1 MQIAQTNRSNVS
13 PVELLWQ
20 HYCEGDRMALADFA
34 YPTLVYMHLLL
45 FVLWLGADVGVFVL
59 GQHFRKRD
67 KWSLDQRIALL
78 TLLVAIDMVPRSAW
92 ALMVPLSLSVVDLG
106 GWWDVPLWLSIAAW
120 VVGLFWLGLVWDS
133 HNHDQT
139 PRAARNRRV
148 EGWLR
153 WIIGGFYLWLGAQSL
168 LIDAP
173 LAPDWLAWKALLFGA
188 IFVAAIMIDVT
199 FKPVGAQLGAVLEQG
214 SSDAT
219 EIPLRRTMDRTR
231 IWVWAVYALL
241 LVTAYLGNVKPIA

>member
-1 MQIAQTNRSNVS
+1 M
-13 PVELLWQ
+13 ELSA
-20 HYCEGDRMALADFA
+20 YA
-34 YPTLVYMHLLL
+34 YPALVYVHLLM

-59 GQHFRKRD
+59 GQHFRKRE

-78 TLLVAIDMVPRSAW
+78 TLLVEVDMVPRTAW

-106 GWWDVPLWLSIAAW
+106 GWWDVPVWLTIGAW
-120 VVGLFWLGLVWDS
+120 VVGLFWLALVWDS
-133 HNHDQT
+133 HWHDQT
-139 PRAARNRRV
+139 PRAARNRRI

-153 WIIGGFYLWLGAQSL
+153 WLIGGFYLWLGGQSL

-173 LAPDWLAWKALLFGA
+173 LEPNWLAWKALMFGL

-214 SSDAT
+214 SSDET

-231 IWVWAVYALL
+231 IWVWAVYILL
-241 LVTAYLGNVKPIA
+241 MITAFLGNVKPI